1 MEKTR
6 QQKIRE
12 KEAEI
17 RKKKFFD
24 PTYDPVFKK
33 IFKNKKNLIHFL
45 NAVLHLEGDR
55 RIKSVDHLKPTVKL
69 RNQAGNEKSGSFDI
83 HARTMCGK
91 FIDVEMQRAIQED
104 FLDRIELYSMLLSA
118 NAKIAMDAEATAK
131 QREEHPYLMP
141 TVYSI
146 WICNFRVPFCRHF
159 REELALFRT
168 ADVGKPHPLTVY
180 PKKKYIIIDLTRYVP
195 QEGESLEN
203 QWIELFRN
211 MPTANAMPHGVDKV
225 VRAVYRQLL
234 VSKAKARFITEV
246 ATGMI
251 DRDEY
256 NACMS
261 YARNKGR
268 AEGLEKGLAEGRA
281 KGRAE
286 GRAEGRAKGRAEGLA
301 EGRAEGRAEGEKR
314 GEARANRK
322 FATEKKKIAQ
332 FLRSKGVSV
341 KLLNAAMA
349 IK

>member
-1 MEKTR
+1 
-6 QQKIRE
+6 
-12 KEAEI
+12 
-17 RKKKFFD
+17 
-24 PTYDPVFKK
+24 
-33 IFKNKKNLIHFL
+33 
-45 NAVLHLEGDR
+45 
-55 RIKSVDHLKPTVKL
+55 
-69 RNQAGNEKSGSFDI
+69 
-83 HARTMCGK
+83 
-91 FIDVEMQRAIQED
+91 
-104 FLDRIELYSMLLSA
+104 
-118 NAKIAMDAEATAK
+118 
-131 QREEHPYLMP
+131 
-141 TVYSI
+141 
-146 WICNFRVPFCRHF
+146 
-159 REELALFRT
+159 
-168 ADVGKPHPLTVY
+168 
-180 PKKKYIIIDLTRYVP
+180 
-195 QEGESLEN
+195 
-203 QWIELFRN
+203 

-286 GRAEGRAKGRAEGLA
+286 G
-301 EGRAEGRAEGEKR
+301 EKR